1 MYQLT
6 DAAITLKSHVQMST
20 MDLDCAEL
28 ETVMAALL
36 YDSARRRPLLFSRLE
51 VVLFV
56 FSFALASGSVIQ
68 VLIGSGL
75 FPCEDLAVIC

>member
-1 MYQLT
+1 
-6 DAAITLKSHVQMST
+6 MST

-36 YDSARRRPLLFSRLE
+36 YDSAHRRPLLFSGLE

-56 FSFALASGSVIQ
+56 FSFALASDSVIQ
-68 VLIGSGL
+68 VLVLAS
-75 FPCEDLAVIC
+75 FPVKIWLSSAETKSSVHLPLQCL